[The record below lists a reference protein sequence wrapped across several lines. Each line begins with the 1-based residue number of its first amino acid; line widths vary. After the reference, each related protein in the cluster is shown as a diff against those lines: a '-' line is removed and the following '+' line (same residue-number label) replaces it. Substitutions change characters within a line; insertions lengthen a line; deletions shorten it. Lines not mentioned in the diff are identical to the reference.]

1 MNEITPIQPPPD
13 SLSQA
18 LERLARDTSIPTER
32 ITELYRLAEHREQ
45 TLLRRAFNLA
55 MNALQRDITQ
65 IQKDKPNPA
74 FNSAYATEDQIDR
87 AARPIYVKHGF
98 TIRYGTE
105 KPETPGNIR
114 VICIVSHNDG
124 YFEEHPLEAPAVPAN
139 RGVTQLQAV
148 GGTVT
153 YLKRTLI
160 RAVLNLVTADDPTD
174 NDGNPI
180 PKDLEKGKGNPT
192 QGNQTPGNQTKDPG
206 ERTWLDLVDEFKTAM
221 ARVGDEDEARKLLEW
236 RPGVIA
242 ITSMP
247 HGPERQAYMML
258 RSEVRT
264 KWLSKVVDQEP
275 VDPEVEA
282 ELQAAHEPVDD
293 KPASTGAVENAPEN
307 KPAAGVHG
315 PLEGL

>member
-1 MNEITPIQPPPD
+1 MPNDIQPISPQPD
-13 SLSQA
+13 HLSQA

-74 FNSAYATEDQIDR
+74 FSSHYATEEQIDR

-98 TIRYGTE
+98 TIRYGME
-105 KPETPGNIR
+105 RPETPGNIR

-148 GGTVT
+148 AATVT
-153 YLKRTLI
+153 TLKRVLI

-180 PKDLEKGKGNPT
+180 PKDLEKGKGNPI
-192 QGNQTPGNQTKDPG
+192 QGNQTKDPG
-206 ERTWLDLVDEFKTAM
+206 ERSWLDLVAQFQEAM

-236 RPGVIA
+236 KPGVAA
-242 ITSMP
+242 ITGMP
-247 HGPERQAYMML
+247 HSPERQAYMML

-264 KWLSKVVDQEP
+264 KWLSRVEP
-275 VDPEVEA
+275 EDEAEVEA

-293 KPASTGAVENAPEN
+293 KPPASTGTVENAPEN
-307 KPAAGVHG
+307 KPAAAPGA
-315 PLEGL
+315 PIEGL